1 MPDDTPTT
9 SPAAGDSVSFGVDTV
24 TFGVAQSVTINGS
37 AEIAEARDE
46 NGAVICQKAYSK
58 TMEATVECLCAAG
71 STPPNP
77 GTSATIGSVT
87 GLVTASSITKSNTE
101 FTKISITVQIK
112 DSATQV
118 PLGSGT
124 SGS

>member
-37 AEIAEARDE
+37 AEIAEARNE
-46 NGAVICQKAYSK
+46 NGAVVYQKAYSK
-58 TMEATVECLCAAG
+58 TIEVTVECLCTAG
-71 STPPNP
+71 STPPDP
-77 GTSATIGSVT
+77 GTSATIGSIT
-87 GLVTASSITKSNTE
+87 GLVTASSVTKSNTE
-101 FTKISITVQIK
+101 FTKMSITIQIK
-112 DSATQV
+112 DSAFQDS
-118 PLGSGT
+118 LGSS